1 MKITKRQLRKIIKE
15 ELAVLTKDTIKDE
28 VMAVLSDEGGA
39 AGLEP
44 IQKALSDLE
53 NDDISLPEEPIEDI
67 IGDVPGV
74 KRHKDGD
81 FVDTT
86 KLESIASLRSLIGDL
101 LTESP
106 DQIVCPN
113 CGHIND
119 GSVDKCAKCGHSR
132 QEGNWKRLDM
142 NESKN
147 QEHKMNLTENQLRKV
162 IRKELLREMKDMQDL
177 SIPIPIDDLE
187 FHDDMNGAMQFPGV
201 GFSYS
206 VRPENFEAEKEKLKQ
221 KYGEDVKISVPN
233 PAYPLSRKLHST
245 KFEKSQS
252 RERQNFSR
260 HQDMMRKRLGR
271 EPGLGT

>member
-1 MKITKRQLRKIIKE
+1 MKITKSKLRQIIKE
-15 ELAVLTKDTIKDE
+15 EIAVLTKGAIEDE
-28 VMAVLSDEGGA
+28 VMDVLSDEGGA
-39 AGLEP
+39 AGPEP

-81 FVDTT
+81 FIDTT

-132 QEGNWKRLDM
+132 QEGNWKSLDT

-187 FHDDMNGAMQFPGV
+187 FHDDMSGTMQFPGT
-201 GFSYS
+201 GYSYS
-206 VRPENFEAEKEKLKQ
+206 VRPDNFEAEKEKDIPRF
-221 KYGEDVKISVPN
+221 GDSC
-233 PAYPLSRKLHST
+233 LS
-245 KFEKSQS
+245 
-252 RERQNFSR
+252 
-260 HQDMMRKRLGR
+260 
-271 EPGLGT
+271 